1 MVSVRKS
8 LLQLVFAGSFMKR
21 WNDKHSSRQLVVD
34 KQAHKMMV
42 AWMLFT
48 LNSGGSTRQAPGPAE
63 RSSRRIFDYFY
74 RLVIT
79 DIKTPVF
86 YRMKT
91 NPAHYEK
98 LTPGSSS
105 SSNRGC
111 APWANPSGTAARL
124 PVRSRGR
131 HPGRRI
137 LSAAHLY
144 ATVGNTT
151 SSRPRILDEELL
163 DIESSFRNGLSAFRD
178 LAGVP
183 DLADGMFAGKR
194 SAIGRFARLLGQL
207 RFPDPLVPDP
217 RIPRLGAG
225 AHVHR
230 GLLCLLFQS
239 GRGCLPARRHN
250 NFFAGLFHDL
260 PELLTRDI
268 ISPVKQSVR
277 HIGDMIKEYEASE
290 LQGRVFAPLRE
301 GGCAVLADRLAY
313 FLGMEVGSEFRESA
327 VVNGAVRRLDS
338 GSIEAYNRDECDP
351 KDGHLLKVCDSL
363 AAFIEAYTAMRN
375 GITSDQLQR
384 AIYRIRADYAGAVV
398 AGKVH
403 VGALLAD
410 LRLTGGGTSGGI
422 PGGGRAKGFPRPGP
436 APAASGEP
444 PRRGDQTGTSR
455 ARRGTCREATCS
467 ESGRST

>member
-21 WNDKHSSRQLVVD
+21 WNDKHRSMDLVEVD
-34 KQAHKMMV
+34 KQGHKMMV
-42 AWMLFT
+42 AWMLFV
-48 LNSGGSTRQAPGPAE
+48 LNSGDLPPKARHALAGEIIEGG
-63 RSSRRIFDYFY
+63 IFEYFY

-79 DIKTPVF
+79 DIKPPVF
-86 YRMKT
+86 YRIKA

-98 LTPGSSS
+98 LTAWVLEQLEP
-105 SSNRGC
+105 R
-111 APWANPSGTAARL
+111 
-124 PVRSRGR
+124 VRSLGEPFWDRLRGYLSV
-131 HPGRRI
+131 PEADTPARRI

-144 ATVGNTT
+144 A
-151 SSRPRILDEELL
+151 SSWEYNLIKAENPWDEELL
-163 DIESSFRNGLSAFRD
+163 DIESSFREGLSAFRD
-178 LAGVP
+178 LAGVA

-207 RFPDPLVPDP
+207 RFQTRWSQTP
-217 RIPRLGAG
+217 RIPETSVLGHMFIVACY
-225 AHVHR
+225 AYFFSLAVDA
-230 GLLCLLFQS
+230 C
-239 GRGCLPARRHN
+239 PARAHN

-277 HIGDMIKEYEASE
+277 HIGDMIKEYEDSE
-290 LQGRVFAPLRE
+290 LQQRVFGPLRQ
-301 GGCAVLADRLAY
+301 GGCPELADRLAY

-327 VVNGAVRRLDS
+327 VVDGKVIRLDPRS
-338 GSIEAYNRDECDP
+338 LDAEHNRDDHDP
-351 KDGHLLKVCDSL
+351 KDGYLLKVCDSL

-375 GITSDQLQR
+375 GITADHLQR

-410 LRLTGGGTSGGI
+410 
-422 PGGGRAKGFPRPGP
+422 F
-436 APAASGEP
+436 
-444 PRRGDQTGTSR
+444 D
-455 ARRGTCREATCS
+455 
-467 ESGRST
+467 

>member
-8 LLQLVFAGSFMKR
+8 LLQFVFAGSFMKR
-21 WNDKHSSRQLVVD
+21 WNDKHRSMQLVEVD

-42 AWMLFT
+42 AWMLFA
-48 LNSGGSTRQAPGPAE
+48 LNSGGLDPAE
-63 RSSRRIFDYFY
+63 RQALAGEIIEGGIFDYFY

-79 DIKTPVF
+79 DIKPPVF
-86 YRMKT
+86 YRMKA

-98 LTPGSSS
+98 LTAWVFEQLEP
-105 SSNRGC
+105 R
-111 APWANPSGTAARL
+111 
-124 PVRSRGR
+124 VRSLGESFWDRLCAYLSV
-131 HPGRRI
+131 PEADTPARRI

-144 ATVGNTT
+144 A
-151 SSRPRILDEELL
+151 SSWEYNLIKAENPWDEELL
-163 DIESSFRNGLSAFRD
+163 DIESSFRNGLPAFRD

-207 RFPDPLVPDP
+207 RFQTRWSQTP
-217 RIPRLGAG
+217 RIPETSVLGHMFIVACY
-225 AHVHR
+225 AYFFSLAVDA
-230 GLLCLLFQS
+230 C
-239 GRGCLPARRHN
+239 PARRHN

-277 HIGDMIKEYEASE
+277 HIGDMIKEYEDSE

-327 VVNGAVRRLDS
+327 VVNGAVCRLDP

-375 GITSDQLQR
+375 GITSDQLHR
-384 AIYRIRADYAGAVV
+384 AIYRIRADYAGDVV

-410 LRLTGGGTSGGI
+410 
-422 PGGGRAKGFPRPGP
+422 F
-436 APAASGEP
+436 
-444 PRRGDQTGTSR
+444 D
-455 ARRGTCREATCS
+455 
-467 ESGRST
+467 

>member
-21 WNDKHSSRQLVVD
+21 WNDKHRSMQLVEVD

-48 LNSGGSTRQAPGPAE
+48 LNSGGLDPAKRQALAGE
-63 RSSRRIFDYFY
+63 IVEGGIFDYFY

-79 DIKTPVF
+79 DIKPPVF

-98 LTPGSSS
+98 LTAWVFEQLEP
-105 SSNRGC
+105 R
-111 APWANPSGTAARL
+111 
-124 PVRSRGR
+124 VRSLGEPFWDRLR
-131 HPGRRI
+131 AYLSVPEADTPARRI

-144 ATVGNTT
+144 A
-151 SSRPRILDEELL
+151 SSWEYNLIKAENPWDEELL

-207 RFPDPLVPDP
+207 RFQTRWSQTP
-217 RIPRLGAG
+217 RIPETSVLGHMFIVACY
-225 AHVHR
+225 AYFFSLAVDA
-230 GLLCLLFQS
+230 C
-239 GRGCLPARRHN
+239 PARRHN

-410 LRLTGGGTSGGI
+410 
-422 PGGGRAKGFPRPGP
+422 F
-436 APAASGEP
+436 
-444 PRRGDQTGTSR
+444 D
-455 ARRGTCREATCS
+455 
-467 ESGRST
+467 